1 MLRYYPNMTVLEA
14 QRVTL
19 AEFEV
24 MSEAHM
30 LRKIDEQFVIYS
42 QAWAIVQAQATDKH
56 GKPVYK
62 NFNKFFDYEKM
73 LKQAKGDEINLQNK
87 NTNINFYKELS
98 RLNKAGD

>member
-1 MLRYYPNMTVLEA
+1 MTVLEA

-30 LRKIDEQFVIYS
+30 LRRIDNQFDIHS
-42 QAWAIVQAQATDKH
+42 LAWATAQAQATDKR
-56 GKPVYK
+56 GKPLYK
-62 NFNKFFDYEKM
+62 KFNNFFNYEEM
-73 LKQAKGDEINLQNK
+73 LEEAKGDEINLRNK
-87 NTNINFYKELS
+87 KTDTNLYKQLS

>member
-1 MLRYYPNMTVLEA
+1 MTVLEA

-30 LRKIDEQFVIYS
+30 LRRIDEQFDIHS
-42 QAWAIVQAQATDKH
+42 QAWAIAQAQATDKQ

-62 NFNKFFDYEKM
+62 KFNKFFNYEEM
-73 LKQAKGDEINLQNK
+73 LKKAKGDEITLQNK
-87 NTNINFYKELS
+87 KTDINFYKELS